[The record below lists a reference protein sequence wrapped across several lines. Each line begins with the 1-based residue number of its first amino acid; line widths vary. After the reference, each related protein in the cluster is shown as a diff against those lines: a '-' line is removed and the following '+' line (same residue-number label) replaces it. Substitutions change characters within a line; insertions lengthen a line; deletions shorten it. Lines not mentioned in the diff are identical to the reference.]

1 LLRFHRT
8 PSLLQQLFP
17 QFTWRK
23 APSSPTVYL
32 TFDDGPVPEV
42 TEFVLEQLRDH
53 GAKATFFCVGD
64 NLRKHPAVAERVV
77 REGHALANHTF
88 HHLSGWETPPAAY
101 LENIR
106 DCDRQLEAIRGEEK
120 RKTLF
125 RPPYG
130 KISRKQMHMLRPEY
144 ELVMWDVLSYDFD
157 ASLSPPQCLDKTLA
171 GTRPGSIVLFHDS
184 LKAAPNLT
192 YVLPRYL
199 ERLSGI
205 GYTFAAL

>member
-8 PSLLQQLFP
+8 PGLLQRLFP

-23 APSSPTVYL
+23 APSGPTVYL

-42 TEFVLEQLRDH
+42 TEFVLDQLEVYK
-53 GAKATFFCVGD
+53 AKGTFFCVGD
-64 NLRKHPAVAERVV
+64 NLRKHPAIAERVSQA
-77 REGHALANHTF
+77 GHALANHTF
-88 HHLSGWETPPAAY
+88 HHLSGWQTPTADY

-106 DCDRQLEAIRGEEK
+106 LCDGQLQVLRGKEE

-130 KISRKQMHMLRPEY
+130 NISRKQMHMLKPEY

-157 ASLSPPQCLDKTLA
+157 ASLAPPQCLDQTLA
-171 GTRPGSIVLFHDS
+171 STRPGSIVVFHDS
-184 LKAAPNLT
+184 LKAARNLT

-199 ERLSGI
+199 ERLSGL